1 MNFLAHIYLSGNDP
15 QLAIGNFIG
24 DFVKAGSLVGRY
36 EPQVIKGVALH
47 RAIDEYTDSHEVV
60 QKSKNR
66 LRPKYRHYSG
76 VIIDMFYD
84 YYLAKNWD
92 TFHKT
97 SLPKFAEQFYLLLEE
112 NKEMLPEKALY
123 MMPYM
128 IQNNW
133 LLNYR
138 KKEGIHRA
146 LSGMSR
152 RTSFDSKMDESIV
165 ELSKYDVQFE
175 NEFMEFF
182 PQLKAFSDTW
192 IESHQN

>member
-15 QLAIGNFIG
+15 QLMIGNFIG
-24 DFVKAGSLVGRY
+24 DFVKGGSLIGRY
-36 EPQVIKGVALH
+36 EPQVIKGVELH

-60 QKSKNR
+60 QKSKDR

-92 TFHKT
+92 KFHKV
-97 SLPKFAEQFYLLLEE
+97 SLPVFADHFYTLLKENEE
-112 NKEMLPEKALY
+112 TLPAEVQH

-128 IQNNW
+128 INGNW
-133 LLNYR
+133 LVNYG
-138 KKEGIHRA
+138 KIEGLHRA

-152 RTSFDSKMDESIV
+152 RTSFDSKMDESIA
-165 ELSKYDVQFE
+165 ELSKYNNEFE
-175 NEFMEFF
+175 NEFLEFF
-182 PQLKAFSDTW
+182 PALKTFSNNW
-192 IESHQN
+192 IATH